1 LREGRQQGGD
11 QCALAAGRGRRL
23 GSVCGAAA
31 ADDLRESLR
40 HLRIELLL
48 TLWAD
53 ATRTIPNTSNQAK

>member
-1 LREGRQQGGD
+1 V
-11 QCALAAGRGRRL
+11 CACCGRGGPTARL
-23 GSVCGAAA
+23 RLHAAA